1 MRLEPSEVEA
11 IKEAAREAFGDGAVV
26 RLFGSRVRDD
36 LRGGDI
42 DLHFEVDPGRGS
54 DAELDRFEDR
64 LFQHIEPQRV
74 DKVFTVRGEPLGAF
88 EQIAYRDGVV
98 L

>member
-1 MRLEPSEVEA
+1 MRLSPQEVAA
-11 IKEAAREAFGDGAVV
+11 IKAAAAEAFGPEAVV

-42 DLHFEVDPGRGS
+42 DLHIET
-54 DAELDRFEDR
+54 DR
-64 LFQHIEPQRV
+64 LDAPLARHRFRAIL
-74 DKVFTVRGEPLGAF
+74 FEPLGERWPDVVVSMADRPRSAI
-88 EQIAYRDGVV
+88 EKIAMRDGII